1 MRKFYT
7 IIFSIGF
14 LTFLYLPGQVIAGN
28 IKGAVKVK
36 GLRTPEN
43 ILVYL
48 SKAPPA
54 TADLSKAKFVM
65 DQRNLEFVPQVLPIL
80 VGATVDFPN
89 NDKVDHNVFSMSRT
103 KKFNLGS
110 YTAGESK
117 SVVFDKPGIVELRC
131 DVHAEMAAYILVMKN
146 PYFAVTDKQGQ
157 FEIPDSS
164 HLEQTGLTG
173 VKDLAPGKYFI
184 KSWHQKLKSQK
195 QAVVVPENGDVT
207 IQLDLTRGTPGVLYK

>member
-1 MRKFYT
+1 
-7 IIFSIGF
+7 
-14 LTFLYLPGQVIAGN
+14 LYFPGPAFAGN

-54 TADLSKAKFVM
+54 TEDLSKAKFVM
-65 DQRNLEFVPQVLPIL
+65 DQRNLEFVPHVLPIL

-117 SVVFDKPGIVELRC
+117 SVVFDKPGIVEVRC
-131 DVHAEMAAYILVMKN
+131 DVHAEMAAYILVMNN
-146 PYFAVTDKQGQ
+146 PYFSVTNKQGL

-164 HLEQTGLTG
+164 YLKQSGLSG
-173 VKDLAPGKYFI
+173 IKNLASGKYLV
-184 KSWHQKLKSQK
+184 KTWHEKLKTQK
-195 QAVVVPENGDVT
+195 KAVVLPENGDVT
-207 IQLDLTRGTPGVLYK
+207 IQLDLSRGTPGVLYK